1 MAPRRDD
8 EDSIAPTHGLPE
20 ALSAAAMLLP
30 SAVSLWYL
38 SRPCATAATTRLA
51 LGCCLHCP
59 FSSALH
65 LHRAFW
71 TSQAFRTKI
80 LYRLDM
86 TFIHVYA
93 GVAGTAWDVRLN
105 LVWPSWYTTCCLVF
119 HAACVLHI
127 WATQPMLKGKQMPA
141 ILGRYALFAAVGTY
155 VSAMGVFDA
164 HLGCA
169 VVAFATWS
177 LGFALFRTMAL
188 GKWSSMWFHII
199 LAVPQAC
206 MCEAVHHLPG

>member
-1 MAPRRDD
+1 MASRRDD

-30 SAVSLWYL
+30 SAVSLWYE

-71 TSQAFRTKI
+71 TSQAF
-80 LYRLDM
+80 
-86 TFIHVYA
+86 IHVYA

-105 LVWPSWYTTCCLVF
+105 LVWPSWYTACCLVF
-119 HAACVLHI
+119 HAACALPI

-141 ILGRYALFAAVGTY
+141 ILGRYALFAAVGT
-155 VSAMGVFDA
+155 
-164 HLGCA
+164 
-169 VVAFATWS
+169 
-177 LGFALFRTMAL
+177 
-188 GKWSSMWFHII
+188 
-199 LAVPQAC
+199 
-206 MCEAVHHLPG
+206 